1 MYVTA
6 HNQVEAQKIARA
18 LIQKK
23 LIACANIFDSML
35 SCYEWEGQYK
45 EEKEVILI
53 LKTRQDLFKK
63 VKVTILENHS
73 YDCPCVVFI
82 PISEG
87 HVSFLSWI
95 DSQLQAQHK

>member
-6 HNQVEAQKIARA
+6 VDEAEAKKLACT

-23 LIACANIFDSML
+23 LIACANVFPSVL
-35 SCYEWEGQYK
+35 SCYEWESEYR

-53 LKTRQDLFKK
+53 LKTRKDLFKK
-63 VKVTILENHS
+63 VKTAILQDHS

-82 PISEG
+82 PILEG
-87 HVSFLSWI
+87 HGPFLSWI
-95 DSQLQAQHK
+95 DSKVIAQG